1 MSSLNKVQLIGR
13 LGKDPE
19 IRRLDSGV
27 IVASFSIATSE
38 NYTNKQGE
46 KVEQTEWHSIVI
58 WGKLAEVV
66 EKYVKKGMLIYIEG
80 KLKTR
85 QWEKEGQKHYTTE
98 IFGESMQML
107 SRGEQTQAQAAP
119 TTATAPA
126 SSDNWTNP
134 EDNDLPF

>member
-46 KVEQTEWHSIVI
+46 KVEQTEWHNIVT

-85 QWEKEGQKHYTTE
+85 QWEKDGQKHYTTE
-98 IFGESMQML
+98 IFADGMLML
-107 SRGEQTQAQAAP
+107 SKVEAKAETAQAQP
-119 TTATAPA
+119 TQPQSTGNTLLEG
-126 SSDNWTNP
+126 D
-134 EDNDLPF
+134 DLPF